1 MRTAAPSPDA
11 HGCELRFP
19 SAIYSFFC
27 LVRPMAPAA
36 ILRSAARSL
45 HLRQPL
51 EQQRCLLSR
60 RLLSSSVP
68 TERCK
73 NFPSGTRPSNSMEQK
88 KHHNDEEE
96 DINRRLLREIDMVS
110 DYVHGGAIAPWAVS
124 IPLSFLL
131 FVLYNYMQG

>member
-1 MRTAAPSPDA
+1 
-11 HGCELRFP
+11 
-19 SAIYSFFC
+19 
-27 LVRPMAPAA
+27 MAPAA